1 MISLRELLARVG
13 DWLHRDR
20 LSAEHD
26 EELRF
31 HQGMVERDGR
41 SQGLS
46 ATEAA
51 LLARRRV
58 GNRTAISEETRAMWS
73 VTWLDEL
80 LQDARYA
87 LRTLRKS
94 VGFTAVAVLTLA
106 LGIGVT
112 TAIFSVV
119 YGVLLRP
126 LPYPDPNRIMAVF
139 EVTSEGRP
147 SRVADPNFDDF
158 RDQSRSFQAIA
169 KYADNVASVSGAS
182 QPTRTTVAGVS
193 PDFLK
198 VFGIQPILGRDFNA
212 GDGKQGAGPT
222 VLVSYG
228 YWRQHLGSPRDL
240 SQSHLKIGRAVF
252 SVIGVLP
259 AGFRFP
265 PDVDLW
271 LPADLEGEN
280 PSRTSH
286 NYHAVGRL
294 RDGVTVE
301 QANRDISA
309 IARRIHDTS
318 SEQGDYLLKDGIV
331 VPLQDS
337 ITGKARSPLLVL
349 LGAVGFLLLVACA
362 NVANL
367 LLAQAPVRERELA
380 IRSALGAARGRLI
393 RQFLTEAFLLS
404 LAGGG
409 LGVLGA
415 LGGVA
420 GLVALAPASLPRLD
434 SVSISIPVLVF
445 AFLLSTAIAAGLGAF
460 TAARAT
466 SGDPREGLVEGG
478 RGQAGSQGSQR
489 VGRVIVAAQIAITL
503 VLVIGAGLFGR
514 SLMKVL
520 EVNPGFRVD
529 GIVTMDVSL
538 PWVDD
543 PESKAGQAI
552 FFSNLIDRLKQ
563 IPGVRNVGATSGLPM
578 DGGLPDG
585 MFLLMTQNEIPKT
598 TDSLGALFRQEER
611 IGNADFCVATDGYFQ
626 VLGIPLMR
634 GRIFDERDGANSPH
648 VAVISESLAR
658 DRWPDQDPIGH
669 TIEFGNMDGD
679 LRLLTI
685 VGIVGDTHE
694 YGLDVPPR
702 PTIYVNLFQR
712 PRAAITLTML
722 SDVDTRLVTSAAR
735 GILQDLKPEIPAR
748 FRTLSQVY
756 SASLGSR
763 RFNVI
768 LIGFFGITALL
779 LATAG
784 VFGVMA
790 YSVSRRTREIGVRV
804 ALGAGS
810 GDVLRMIL
818 GQGLRPIF
826 IGVAIGIIGSLALTR
841 TVESLLFG
849 VTATDPLTFGGV
861 ALLLVGAALLACYIP
876 ARRATKVDPMV
887 ALHYE

>member
-1 MISLRELLARVG
+1 MDSLWQDFKYGIRQ
-13 DWLHRDR
+13 
-20 LSAEHD
+20 
-26 EELRF
+26 LRKNL
-31 HQGMVERDGR
+31 GV
-41 SQGLS
+41 
-46 ATEAA
+46 
-51 LLARRRV
+51 
-58 GNRTAISEETRAMWS
+58 TAIM
-73 VTWLDEL
+73 V
-80 LQDARYA
+80 
-87 LRTLRKS
+87 
-94 VGFTAVAVLTLA
+94 FTLA
-106 LGIGVT
+106 LAIGAT

-126 LPYPDPNRIMAVF
+126 LPYVDSNRIMAVF
-139 EVTSEGRP
+139 EVSSTGRP
-147 SRVADPNFDDF
+147 NRVADPNFDDF
-158 RDQSRSFQAIA
+158 RDQNRSFQAIA
-169 KYADNVASVSGAS
+169 KYNDDVASVSGGS
-182 QPTRTTVAGVS
+182 QPTRTTVSSVS

-198 VFGIQPILGRDFNA
+198 VFGIQPVIGRDFSTDDA
-212 GDGKQGAGPT
+212 KKGAGPT

-228 YWRQHLGSPRDL
+228 YWKEHLGLPQDL
-240 SQSHLKIGRAVF
+240 SRSHLKINGAVY

-259 AGFRFP
+259 AGFSFP
-265 PDVDLW
+265 TNVDLW

-286 NYHAVGRL
+286 NYSAVGRL
-294 RDGVTVE
+294 RDGVTVA
-301 QANRDISA
+301 QANGEISA
-309 IARRIHDTS
+309 IARRIRETS
-318 SEQGDYLLKDGIV
+318 SEQGDYLLKDGMV
-331 VPLQDS
+331 LPLQDS
-337 ITGKARSPLLVL
+337 ITGKARTPLLVL
-349 LGAVGFLLLVACA
+349 LCAVGFLLLVACA

-367 LLAQAPVRERELA
+367 LLAQASVRERELA

-420 GLVALAPASLPRLD
+420 GLIALAPENLPRLE

-445 AFLLSTAIAAGLGAF
+445 AFLLSTAVAAGLGAF

-466 SGDPREGLVEGG
+466 SEDPREGLAEGG
-478 RGQAGSQGSQR
+478 RGQAGSQSSQR
-489 VGRVIVAAQIAITL
+489 VGQIVVAGQIAITL
-503 VLVIGAGLFGR
+503 VLVIGAGLLGR

-529 GIVTMDVSL
+529 KIVTMDVSL
-538 PWVDD
+538 PWVED
-543 PESKAGQAI
+543 PKAKAGQGV
-552 FFSNLIDRLKQ
+552 FFANLIDRLKQ
-563 IPGVRNVGATSGLPM
+563 IPGVRKVGATSVLPM
-578 DGGLPDG
+578 VEGGLPDG
-585 MFLLMTQNEIPKT
+585 MFLLMSQNEVPKT
-598 TDSLGALFRQEER
+598 MDGFGALFQQKER
-611 IGNADFCVATDGYFQ
+611 LGSADFCVATGGYFQ
-626 VLGIPLMR
+626 VLGIPLIR
-634 GRIFDERDGANSPH
+634 GRIFDEHDGADSPH

-658 DRWPDQDPIGH
+658 ERWPKQDPIGH

-694 YGLDVPPR
+694 YGLDAPPR
-702 PTIYVNLFQR
+702 PTVYVNLFQR
-712 PRAAITLTML
+712 PRAAVTLAML
-722 SDVDTRLVTSAAR
+722 SDADTGSVSSAAR
-735 GILQDLKPEIPAR
+735 AILQELDSEIPVK
-748 FRTLSQVY
+748 FQTFSQVY

-790 YSVSRRTREIGVRV
+790 YSVSRRTREIGVRI

-810 GDVLRMIL
+810 GDVLKMIL
-818 GQGLRPIF
+818 SQGMRTIF

-861 ALLLVGAALLACYIP
+861 TLLLIGAALLACYLP
-876 ARRATKVDPMV
+876 ARRATRVDPLV
-887 ALHYE
+887 ALRYE